1 MQNDISVGIAK
12 ENNRTSNREAREIPH
27 MWKRA
32 VCTKDCPD
40 TCGLLVHVE
49 NGKITSVKGDP
60 DHPFTAGF
68 ICRKAGFFPEHVHS
82 SERIT
87 TPLKRIGPKGTGRFK
102 PVSWNEALDEV
113 AFQMKSISAE
123 YGSEAIL
130 PYSYAGHM
138 GLVHRNAG
146 HAFFNRIG
154 ASRLDYTICGPA
166 ATAGYHM
173 SLGSGPSTEIQ
184 SAAQSDY
191 IIIWGSN
198 TLTTNV
204 HAWPYFKAAQKAGA
218 TLAVIDPYRNRTA
231 RQADLHVMI
240 KPGTDAALA
249 LAMMQVLIDRDLID
263 HDFISRKTIGFER
276 LKERTSAYTPDRAAK
291 ICGLSE
297 EMIVRL
303 ALGYGR
309 ARAPYIRT
317 GWGPA
322 RQLKGAMAMR
332 TIALLP
338 ALVGAFDKPGGG
350 ITRTLGGAL
359 SDLSC
364 LTRPDLRRPG
374 TRTVNMVEL
383 GNALTR
389 LTDPPVKLL
398 HVYLSNPAVVAPQSR
413 EVLAGLAREDLF
425 VVVQEMFRTDTA
437 RYADI
442 VLPGSGFLEVA
453 DLYQAFG
460 HNYIQMARPVI
471 PPVGQSRSTLSIFQD
486 LAARLGFTDD
496 VFSLDETDFINRL
509 LSEASPYLDGVDFE
523 TLKSGRAVR
532 VSIPSNPYEDGF
544 NTPSG
549 KVEFYSQK
557 MADQGLDPLPDG
569 QPLRDP
575 DGEGKYGLEFITP
588 PHHLFLN
595 SAFNEIGELR
605 EKAGPAQVMIHP
617 ETARKRGIA
626 DGDPVRVFNDRG
638 ECRFFANV
646 TDATQADLLV
656 AEGLHWPSLSP
667 GGGANQLTS
676 QRLTDMGET
685 CAFHCNRVDI
695 QRCDNES

>member
-1 MQNDISVGIAK
+1 
-12 ENNRTSNREAREIPH
+12 

-40 TCGLLVHVE
+40 TCGLLAEVE
-49 NGKITSVKGDP
+49 DGRIVTIKGDP
-60 DHPFTAGF
+60 GHPFTDGF
-68 ICRKAGFFPEHVHS
+68 ICQKAGHFPEHVHS
-82 SERIT
+82 PKRIT
-87 TPLKRIGPKGTGRFK
+87 TPLRRTGPKGAGKFV
-102 PVSWNEALDEV
+102 PVDWEEALDEV
-113 AFQMKSISAE
+113 ASRMKSVS
-123 YGSEAIL
+123 SEFGPEAML

-146 HAFFNRIG
+146 HALFNRLG
-154 ASRLDYTICGPA
+154 ASRLNYTICGPA
-166 ATAGYHM
+166 ATAGYEA

-184 SAAQSDY
+184 SASQSDY

-204 HAWPYFKAAQKAGA
+204 HAWPHFNMARKAGA
-218 TLAVIDPYRNRTA
+218 TLVVIDPYRNRTA
-231 RQADLHVMI
+231 KRADVHLMI

-249 LAMMQVLIDRDLID
+249 LAMMHVLID
-263 HDFISRKTIGFER
+263 HDMIDLDFIARKTLGFEA
-276 LKERTSAYTPDRAAK
+276 LKVRAAEYTPARAAD

-303 ALGYGR
+303 AEGYGR

-338 ALVGAFDKPGGG
+338 ALVGAFDKSGGG
-350 ITRTLGGAL
+350 ITRSLGGAP
-359 SDLSC
+359 SDLER
-364 LTRPDLRRPG
+364 LTRSDLRPPG

-389 LTDPPVKLL
+389 LDNPPINLL
-398 HVYLSNPAVVAPQSR
+398 YVYLSNPAVVAPQSR
-413 EVLAGLAREDLF
+413 QVLAGLAREDLF
-425 VVVQEMFRTDTA
+425 VVVQEMFHTDTT

-442 VLPGSGFLEVA
+442 VLPGASFLEVT
-453 DLYQAFG
+453 DLYRAYG
-460 HNYIQMARPVI
+460 HNYIQMAQPVI
-471 PPVGQSRSTLSIFQD
+471 PPVGQCRSTLTIFQA
-486 LAARLGFTDD
+486 LAARLGFKEG
-496 VFSLDETDFINRL
+496 VFSLDEIDLI
-509 LSEASPYLDGVDFE
+509 EAFLHEESPYLEGVNIE
-523 TLKSGRAVR
+523 ALKSGRAVR
-532 VSIPSNPYEDGF
+532 LNIPSNPYADGF
-544 NTPSG
+544 STPSG
-549 KVEFYSQK
+549 KVEFYSQA

-575 DGEGKYGLEFITP
+575 DGGNSYNLEFITP

-595 SAFNEIGELR
+595 SAFNEIDGLR
-605 EKAGPAQVMIHP
+605 ERAGEARVMIHP
-617 ETARKRGIA
+617 ETARIRGIA

-638 ECRFFANV
+638 DCSFLAQV
-646 TDATQADLLV
+646 TDDTQPGLLV
-656 AEGLHWPSLSP
+656 AEGLHWPSFSP

-685 CAFHCNRVDI
+685 CAFHCNLVEV
-695 QRCDNES
+695 QPQGN